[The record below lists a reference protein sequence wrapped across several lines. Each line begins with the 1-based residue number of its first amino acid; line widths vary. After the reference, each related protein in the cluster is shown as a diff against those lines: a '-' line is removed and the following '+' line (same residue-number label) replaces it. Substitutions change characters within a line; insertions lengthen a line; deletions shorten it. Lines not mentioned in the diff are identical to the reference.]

1 MNTADRPRRADAR
14 RNAEGIRC
22 AALQVFRARGLT
34 VPLEEVAR
42 AAGVSKGTI
51 YHRFGS
57 RRGLIDVV
65 VGDLAAE
72 RIQDVVT
79 SVASVS
85 DPLARFEQFL
95 TGIWLL
101 QFDEPAVNDV
111 LMRALPDSGP
121 LNELCCRAQ
130 DFAETLLREAQAAG
144 QVRGDLEP
152 EDLNHLILERGVIVR
167 ACDQQS
173 RDDYA
178 RRLGFVFAGLR
189 TVTP

>member
-1 MNTADRPRRADAR
+1 VSTADRPRRADAR

-22 AALQVFRARGLT
+22 AALEVFRARGLT

-72 RIQDVVT
+72 RIQGVIAAVGP
-79 SVASVS
+79 VA
-85 DPLARFEQFL
+85 DPLDRFEQFL

-111 LMRALPDSGP
+111 LMRAQPDSGP
-121 LNELCCRAQ
+121 LNELCGKAQ

-144 QVRGDLEP
+144 RVRADLEP
-152 EDLNHLILERGVIVR
+152 ADLNHLILERGVIVR
-167 ACDQQS
+167 ACSQQS

-178 RRLGFVFAGLR
+178 RRLGFVLAGL
-189 TVTP
+189 VI